1 MYPDAFTI
9 ERLANELNIWLAK
22 STLKDIFSTS
32 KTDLYFVFT
41 DKKGFKVQFFQGQAF
56 FQFPGIDQF
65 PVKKRMSQFSAIHSQ
80 VVLSVNPHSNSRSFD
95 IEFES
100 GQQLVFKL
108 FGKFSNVI
116 LFDKNPTEL
125 FCLNHQKDL
134 QTPLSGYLNSDQV
147 LKHTFNNVSDFS
159 KAYNWFGSD
168 ALDYLAS
175 IDYFKSENQETE
187 YKKFF
192 TQYLNGQ
199 VSIVKKEEDTFELS
213 CFPNDLCIES
223 YPKITEAL
231 NDFTRLYIAAESFKN
246 KKLSQIANLE
256 KQIHQKQK
264 LVSDLQKS
272 IEAIKQKRS
281 YNELGDLLMAN
292 LHSIHA
298 GIGKVE
304 VFDFYNNAKTLIKIK
319 TDLSPQ
325 QNANLFYQKAKN
337 QVKEL
342 EFKLKSLNEVTL
354 QLDVLGQK
362 LEKLK
367 EADSSKKLKSLDKS
381 ASNPLDKS
389 SGNGFGS
396 KGKQEPL
403 PYRAYSIGGF
413 DVLVGKNAKANDEL
427 LSKYANKNDLWF
439 HAKDVS
445 GSHVL
450 IKNHGAKPIPANVI
464 EQAASLAAWYS
475 KAKSNSLASVIYTL
489 RKYVR
494 KPKGSPPGQV
504 IVERETGIL
513 VEPKENQK

>member
-9 ERLANELNIWLAK
+9 ERLAKELNTWLSK

-32 KTDLYFVFT
+32 KTDLYFVFNH
-41 DKKGFKVQFFQGQAF
+41 KKGFKIQFFQGQAF
-56 FQFPGIDQF
+56 FQFPGIEHF
-65 PVKKRMSQFSAIHSQ
+65 PIKNRMSQFSELHSQ

-95 IEFES
+95 IEFKN
-100 GQQLVFKL
+100 GQKLVFKL

-116 LFDKNPTEL
+116 LFDKNPMEV

-134 QTPLSGYLNSDQV
+134 QTPLSSYQNNLELLN
-147 LKHTFNNVSDFS
+147 HTFNNVSGFS
-159 KAYNWFGSD
+159 KVYNWFGSD
-168 ALDYLAS
+168 ALSYLES
-175 IDYFKSENQETE
+175 IGYFKSAERENLYQ
-187 YKKFF
+187 KFCN
-192 TQYLNGQ
+192 QYLQGDIY
-199 VSIVKKEEDTFELS
+199 IVKKADDTFELS
-213 CFPNDLCIES
+213 CFPSIES
-223 YPKITEAL
+223 IETYPKITDAL
-231 NDFTRLYIAAESFKN
+231 NDFTRLFIAAESFKN
-246 KKLSQIANLE
+246 KKQSQIANLE

-264 LVSDLQKS
+264 LVIDLIKS
-272 IEAIKQKRS
+272 IEIIKQKRS

-298 GIGKVE
+298 GTSKVE
-304 VFDFYNNAKTLIKIK
+304 VFDFYNDSKTLIKIK
-319 TDLSPQ
+319 ADLSPQ
-325 QNANLFYQKAKN
+325 QNATLFYQKAKN

-342 EFKLKSLNEVTL
+342 EYKQKSLAEVTL
-354 QLDVLGQK
+354 QMDVLKQK
-362 LEKLK
+362 LEQLK
-367 EADSSKKLKSLDKS
+367 EADSSKKLKSLDTSK
-381 ASNPLDKS
+381 
-389 SGNGFGS
+389 GNGHKS
-396 KGKQEPL
+396 KEKQPSL

-427 LSKYANKNDLWF
+427 LSKFANKNDTWF

-464 EQAASLAAWYS
+464 EQTASLAAWYS

-494 KPKGSPPGQV
+494 KPKGSTPGMV

-513 VEPKENQK
+513 VEPKDIIL